1 MVNGSGHNMLGLF
14 SHSLYFLSLL
24 VVRQLGNALWLQQN
38 GPNILY
44 LVSTNYLITE
54 VKYIRGAQCFMVIE
68 DRSM

>member
-1 MVNGSGHNMLGLF
+1 MVQVITCYAYSPTH
-14 SHSLYFLSLL
+14 YFLSLF

-44 LVSTNYLITE
+44 LVSTNYLIAE